1 MSKKL
6 TAFALALAG
15 MAVAASPAP
24 AHPGHA
30 SCAGGAPG
38 VVEEFNLPIGPGP
51 GFGTGFVKPLATNG
65 QAASTIAT
73 LHAAY
78 CAPH

>member
-1 MSKKL
+1 MSRKL
-6 TAFALALAG
+6 VVLALAAAAA
-15 MAVAASPAP
+15 AVAAPPAA

-38 VVEEFNLPIGPGP
+38 VVAAFNLPIGPGP
-51 GFGTGFVKPLATNG
+51 GFGTGFVKPLATTG
-65 QAASTIAT
+65 QASATIET